1 MQEAVISLMLT
12 TLAVSWKVALI
23 VGIAVLNYDAANRSL
38 LQYTNRAAVLALAVF
53 CICFGLAICI
63 WVSKHLPTHPEFWT
77 TWYFVDDVA
86 TVALTFGVTTLV
98 RLAHYL
104 LLRR

>member
-1 MQEAVISLMLT
+1 MVSFILT
-12 TLAVSWKVALI
+12 ILTVGWKFALI
-23 VGIAVLNYDAANRSL
+23 CVVGMFVFVMHNDLSL
-38 LQYTNRAAVLALAVF
+38 RYTNRKGMAAYAVF
-53 CICFGLAICI
+53 CICFGLAICT

-86 TVALTFGVTTLV
+86 TVALTFGVMMLV